1 MPTPPRRPA
10 ASPPPLS
17 PDRPEPRL
25 PRPPRAGA
33 AAKPRPRRS
42 RRKKRSGPLSLWRER
57 LLRVW
62 RIVNRV
68 PSPILTAILLAL
80 LTGAIIG
87 ANLVHWVIR
96 KPSELL
102 VPVSDSFVKKPEQT
116 WASYGALFRRY
127 STAMVSP
134 EILAALAQVESAGN
148 PAAHTYWRWNPEAPD
163 LFGIYRPASS
173 SVGMYQM
180 TEPAYAEAERF
191 CIRDHRV
198 IAAGAKGAA
207 SPCGPDGSYSRIL
220 PAHAVELTAIYLD
233 RAVGRVL
240 GERPGRSVS
249 PSQRQDTAALVH
261 LCGASVAKRFAQAG
275 FRLAPGDRCGDHD
288 PAAYL
293 AQVNALTKRFRA
305 LAAAEESGGR

>member
-1 MPTPPRRPA
+1 MPNPPRRPA

-17 PDRPEPRL
+17 PDRPI

-42 RRKKRSGPLSLWRER
+42 RRKKRPGRLTIWRER
-57 LLRVW
+57 AAW
-62 RIVNRV
+62 AWHWVNRV
-68 PSPILTAILLAL
+68 PPLLLTAILLTL
-80 LTGAIIG
+80 LTAAIIG
-87 ANLVHWVIR
+87 TNIVHWVIR
-96 KPSELL
+96 KPTELL
-102 VPVSDSFVKKPEQT
+102 LPVSDHFVKNPEET
-116 WASYGALFRRY
+116 WESYGALFRRY

-134 EILAALAQVESAGN
+134 EMLAALAQVESAGN
-148 PAAHTYWRWNPEAPD
+148 PAAHTYWRWNTEAPD

-198 IAAGAKGAA
+198 VAATGAD
-207 SPCGPDGSYSRIL
+207 SPCGQGGSYSRVL

-233 RAVGRVL
+233 RAVTRVL
-240 GERPGRSVS
+240 GERPGRSAS
-249 PSQRQDTAALVH
+249 PQQKQDTAALVH

-275 FRLAPGDRCGDHD
+275 FRLGPGDRCGDHD

-305 LAAAEESGGR
+305 LAAAEASGAR